1 MKRVAILFL
10 LPALMLSGC
19 AISTLASTAA
29 EIVTL
34 PVKAV
39 SAGVDAVTTTQR
51 EADEN
56 RGRELRK
63 QEEERGR
70 QLRLT
75 DQRCRK
81 GKPISGDVCPPVQ
94 PR

>member
-1 MKRVAILFL
+1 MNRFFFLILPPFL
-10 LPALMLSGC
+10 LGGC
-19 AISTLASTAA
+19 AISTLASTAV
-29 EIVTL
+29 EVVTL

-56 RGRELRK
+56 RGRAIRR

-70 QLRLT
+70 QQRLT

-81 GKPISGDVCPPVQ
+81 GKPLPTDACPAAQ

>member
-1 MKRVAILFL
+1 MNRVAALL
-10 LPALMLSGC
+10 LPPFLIGGC

-56 RGRELRK
+56 RGRAIRK

-70 QLRLT
+70 QQRLT

-81 GKPISGDVCPPVQ
+81 GQPLPADVCPAAQ